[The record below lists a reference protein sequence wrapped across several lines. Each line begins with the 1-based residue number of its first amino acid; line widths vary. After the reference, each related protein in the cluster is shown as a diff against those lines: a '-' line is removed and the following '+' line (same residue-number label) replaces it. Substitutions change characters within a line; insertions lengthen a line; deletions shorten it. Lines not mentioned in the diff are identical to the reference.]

1 MKGYIRPTINEKQFT
16 CPHCK
21 VLAMQTWVT
30 KSLGVNGNYGSF
42 LVYDIL
48 DRHLF
53 NLDDTGS
60 LGPRDAMLRSIKEE
74 KERKRKVLNDFDI
87 SICANCSKATIWI
100 DGNLVVPKA
109 LQVPEANEDMPEKVK
124 EIYYEAAEVFN
135 TSVKSSGALLRLATQ
150 YLCEELGYEKMNIN
164 DAIKI
169 MVENGLDKR
178 VERSLDIIR
187 VIGNNAVHP
196 GEINLDE
203 KKEDVIKLFS
213 LLNFIVK
220 SMITDE
226 KEINELF
233 QSLPEGA
240 KNGIE
245 KRNSKINKN

>member
-1 MKGYIRPTINEKQFT
+1 MKGYIKPAINEKNFT

-21 VLAMQTWVT
+21 VLAMQTWVNKT
-30 KSLGVNGNYGSF
+30 LGVSGYHGDVMFYDF
-42 LVYDIL
+42 LNKSAFVG
-48 DRHLF
+48 
-53 NLDDTGS
+53 TGS
-60 LGPRDAMLRSIKEE
+60 LGPPRSISRGVKEDQ
-74 KERKRKVLNDFDI
+74 KKGLNEFDV

-109 LQVPEANEDMPEKVK
+109 LQVPEASEDMPEKVK
-124 EIYYEAAEVFN
+124 EVYYEAAEVFN
-135 TSVKSSGALLRLATQ
+135 ISVKSSGALLRLATQ
-150 YLCEELGYEKMNIN
+150 YLCEELGFEKMNIN

-196 GEINLDE
+196 GEINLNE

-233 QSLPEGA
+233 ESLPKSA

-245 KRNSKINKN
+245 KRNSKINKT